1 MQSLKPRRKSPHP
14 KILSDHAL
22 ASSWWDSS
30 SLPIWLSEE
39 YYVQKIRPRL
49 RKNKVRE
56 IFKQHG
62 GFVTVHSEPGQGSTF
77 RVHIPLISGVADRR
91 ATPSNAKIAG
101 GTETILVAEDH
112 DGLQE
117 VIRRSLES
125 KGYTVLMARN
135 GEELVCLFE
144 ENWQK
149 IGLAVLEVMMPV
161 MQGPDAY
168 AKMCAVKPDLPVI
181 FTTGHAAESILL
193 NSPIGAGATLLGMKQ
208 GCQGLA
214 RGWRRRCS
222 MRRFETRNRKSW
234 PLSAEWSTD

>member
-22 ASSWWDSS
+22 ASSWRDSS

-91 ATPSNAKIAG
+91 ATASNAKIAG

-135 GEELVCLFE
+135 GEEAVCLFE

-149 IGLAVLEVMMPV
+149 IALAVLDVMMPV

-181 FTTGHAAESILL
+181 FTTGHAAESSAEFP
-193 NSPIGAGATLLGMKQ
+193 NWCRSDFVGHETRMPVFS
-208 GCQGLA
+208 QGLA
-214 RGWRRRCS
+214 TEMLDAPIRDAESQIVAVKRRVV
-222 MRRFETRNRKSW
+222 N
-234 PLSAEWSTD
+234 